1 MTFGV
6 LCCIPRGKHEL
17 ESYAQGGRH
26 MTARADD
33 GGVEYIAD
41 PSMADQPLTLV
52 EIQELAQNE
61 GRALRSDPRKVSH
74 FLARIE
80 ATMKRH
86 QEESRQLRSEVERGR
101 VNSSTIGQATTLSP
115 ADAVRYLSPEDL
127 QKLFGAHSQQQLE
140 YMKMKQA
147 EADAATRRATQLVNS
162 VKYILGGAESDP
174 QALQNPV
181 IAQLVQLLRSVEAPV
196 VQQPSPQSL
205 TNPWVVE
212 ASPTEPRQG

>member
-1 MTFGV
+1 M
-6 LCCIPRGKHEL
+6 
-17 ESYAQGGRH
+17 S
-26 MTARADD
+26 RADD
-33 GGVEYIAD
+33 GVVEYIAD

-61 GRALRSDPRKVSH
+61 GRALRSDPRKISH

-86 QEESRQLRSEVERGR
+86 HEETRQLRSEVERGR
-101 VNSSTIGQATTLSP
+101 VASSTIGQATTLSP

-127 QKLFGAHSQQQLE
+127 QKLFGAHAQQQLE

-147 EADAATRRATQLVNS
+147 EADGATRRAAQLVNS
-162 VKYILGGAESDP
+162 IKYILGGVESDP

-181 IAQLVQLLRSVEAPV
+181 IAQLMQLLRGTELTP
-196 VQQPSPQSL
+196 VQQPSPQGGPS
-205 TNPWVVE
+205 PWVAQ
-212 ASPTEPRQG
+212 ASPIDPRQA

>member
-1 MTFGV
+1 
-6 LCCIPRGKHEL
+6 L
-17 ESYAQGGRH
+17 
-26 MTARADD
+26 ARADD

-61 GRALRSDPRKVSH
+61 GRALRSDPRKISH

-86 QEESRQLRSEVERGR
+86 HEETRQLRSEVERGR
-101 VNSSTIGQATTLSP
+101 VNASTIGQPTTLSP

-162 VKYILGGAESDP
+162 VKYILGGVESNP
-174 QALQNPV
+174 QALENPV
-181 IAQLVQLLRSVEAPV
+181 IAQLVQLLRGLDTPV
-196 VQQPSPQSL
+196 FQQPSPQGGH
-205 TNPWVVE
+205 PWGNGP
-212 ASPTEPRQG
+212 SPSEPRRG